1 MASYIE
7 WNQALVEYFTMGVAQ
22 GARVYLSVD
31 DDVLERIGRKFR
43 SSRNG
48 DSGRND
54 FCQAVRKE
62 LGIYSKSGG
71 NTINLTNI
79 QNSSSK
85 TPHCVAF
92 LGLTVLTAYEMVSDA
107 NSEIN
112 ATNYYIRF
120 RETLG
125 LTVSE
130 SNAPKG
136 MILQPRIEPILWTR
150 WNNWLL
156 SQGYLPTANEGNK
169 ATRYIG
175 YPISQS
181 VLRKADKAK
190 IYELVQEQGSINQW
204 NIDSLMSY
212 LRRNIQVLTPHLRD
226 LLTSEGDDQRFE
238 VIKKAVQ
245 DALDDDKA
253 IQDKAVRDK
262 ISISTPKFTQNG
274 AGWQKPES
282 NNKDRVQ
289 NGQISAQIYR
299 SEGDYFFSQYPDF
312 FLYPKAKT
320 GIDLIGANVVI
331 DGVST
336 TLQKGD
342 SEGWYLPIFEHPISA
357 EFLNQGAI
365 YPITG
370 SCPNDISCLVLD
382 KRDFWILAPDPDCP
396 ESPIYYAS
404 FGKVSLGQTFILL
417 CRKELVGLVERL
429 QSELLLRF
437 NLCTEAFENNP
448 DWVEFHQCMILS
460 EDWEGVDLGVEGKQL
475 KDALQPAAT
484 VAISFTGGLRVPHL
498 KAWLI
503 EDLPAITIFS
513 SLVDQADVLIFN
525 NLSIEGVSIAQE
537 IVNTK
542 VNTNTPNSNIFKKLG
557 TIRTGSYRIQVK
569 CGKLSS
575 QKVVNF
581 VNWDDLEIREPL
593 RKEILKLGNL
603 SINGSQIDTLGE
615 EIHE

>member
-125 LTVSE
+125 LTNSE
-130 SNAPKG
+130 SKAPKG
-136 MILQPRIEPILWTR
+136 MILQPRIEPILWAR
-150 WNNWLL
+150 WNNWLQ
-156 SQGYLPTANEGNK
+156 SQGYVPTANEGNK
-169 ATRYIG
+169 STKYIG

-181 VLRKADKAK
+181 ILRKADKAK

-245 DALDDDKA
+245 DALDDEEA
-253 IQDKAVRDK
+253 IQVSLEKQIVAN
-262 ISISTPKFTQNG
+262 PKFTQNIST
-274 AGWQKPES
+274 WQKSDS
-282 NNKDRVQ
+282 NNSAKAQ
-289 NGQISAQIYR
+289 NGNLTAQIYR
-299 SEGDYFFSQYPDF
+299 AEGDFFNEYPNF
-312 FLYPKAKT
+312 FLYPKQKT
-320 GIDLIGANVVI
+320 GIDLMGANVVI

-336 TLQKGD
+336 SLQKGD
-342 SEGWYLPIFEHPISA
+342 LEGWYLPIFEYPISS
-357 EFLNQGAI
+357 ETLNQGARYQI
-365 YPITG
+365 RRSP
-370 SCPNDISCLVLD
+370 SNDISTCLVLD
-382 KRDFWILAPDPDCP
+382 KREFWILTPDPDCP
-396 ESPIYYAS
+396 ESGIYAS
-404 FGKVSLGQTFILL
+404 FSKASLGQTFILL
-417 CRKELVGLVERL
+417 CRKELVEMVERL
-429 QSELLLRF
+429 QSERLLRF
-437 NLCTEAFENNP
+437 NSRAKAFENNA

-484 VAISFTGGLRVPHL
+484 VEICLTGGLRVPHL
-498 KAWLI
+498 NAWLI
-503 EDLPAITIFS
+503 EDVPVITIFS
-513 SLVDQADVLIFN
+513 SLVDQAEVLIFTD
-525 NLSIEGVSIAQE
+525 LSKEGVPISRK
-537 IVNTK
+537 IVNTN
-542 VNTNTPNSNIFKKLG
+542 VPNPNIFKASG
-557 TIRTGSYRIQVK
+557 TVRTGSYGIRVN

-575 QKVVNF
+575 QKIVNF
-581 VNWDDLEIREPL
+581 VNWDDLETREPS
-593 RKEILKLGNL
+593 RKEILKIGNL
-603 SINGSQIDTLGE
+603 GINGSQIQALGE
-615 EIHE
+615 EIYE

>member
-1 MASYIE
+1 MLMVSYIK
-7 WNQALVEYFTMGVAQ
+7 WNQALVEYFTMGVVQ
-22 GARVYLSVD
+22 GTRVYLSVD
-31 DDVLERIGRKFR
+31 DDVLERIGRRFR
-43 SSRNG
+43 SLPNG
-48 DSGRND
+48 GSWRSD
-54 FCQAVRKE
+54 FCRAVRRE
-62 LGIYSKSGG
+62 LGVNSTTGG
-71 NTINLTNI
+71 NSINLSSI
-79 QNSSSK
+79 QNSSGK

-125 LTVSE
+125 LTNSE
-130 SNAPKG
+130 SKAPKG

-150 WNNWLL
+150 WNNWLQ

-190 IYELVQEQGSINQW
+190 IYELVQEQGLISQW
-204 NIDSLMSY
+204 NIDALMSY

-226 LLTSEGDDQRFE
+226 LLASVGDDQRFE

-262 ISISTPKFTQNG
+262 IST
-274 AGWQKPES
+274 
-282 NNKDRVQ
+282 NKDRVQ

-312 FLYPKAKT
+312 FLYPKEKK
-320 GIDLIGANVVI
+320 GIDFMGANIVI

-342 SEGWYLPIFEHPISA
+342 SEGWYLPIFEYPISA
-357 EFLNQGAI
+357 EILNQGAI
-365 YPITG
+365 YPITR
-370 SCPNDISCLVLD
+370 SPSNDISTCLVLD
-382 KRDFWILAPDPDCP
+382 KREFWILTPDPDCP
-396 ESPIYYAS
+396 ESGIYAS
-404 FGKVSLGQTFILL
+404 FGKASLGQTFILL
-417 CRKELVGLVERL
+417 CRKEMVEIVERL
-429 QSELLLRF
+429 QSERLLRF
-437 NLCTEAFENNP
+437 NSRAKAFENNA

-593 RKEILKLGNL
+593 RKETLKLGNL

>member
-1 MASYIE
+1 MA
-7 WNQALVEYFTMGVAQ
+7 VAQ

-125 LTVSE
+125 LTNSE
-130 SNAPKG
+130 SKAPKG
-136 MILQPRIEPILWTR
+136 MILQPRIEPILWAR
-150 WNNWLL
+150 WNNWLQ
-156 SQGYLPTANEGNK
+156 SQGYVPTANEGNK
-169 ATRYIG
+169 STKYIG

-181 VLRKADKAK
+181 ILRKADKAK
-190 IYELVQEQGSINQW
+190 IYELVQEQGSISQW
-204 NIDSLMSY
+204 NIDALMSY

-226 LLTSEGDDQRFE
+226 LLASEGDDQRFE

-245 DALDDDKA
+245 DALDDEEA
-253 IQDKAVRDK
+253 IQDKAVREK
-262 ISISTPKFTQNG
+262 TSTSTPRFIQDG
-274 AGWQKPES
+274 AGQKPES
-282 NNKDRVQ
+282 DNKDRVQ

-312 FLYPKAKT
+312 CLYPKKEAS
-320 GIDLIGANVVI
+320 IDLIGSDIVI
-331 DGVST
+331 DGIST

-342 SEGWYLPIFEHPISA
+342 SEGWYLPIFEYPISS
-357 EFLNQGAI
+357 EMLNQGTT
-365 YPITG
+365 YPITR
-370 SCPNDISCLVLD
+370 SPSNDISTCLVFD
-382 KRDFWILAPDPDCP
+382 KRDFWILTPDPDCP
-396 ESPIYYAS
+396 ESGIYTS

-417 CRKELVGLVERL
+417 CRRELVGLVECL
-429 QSELLLRF
+429 QSERLLRF
-437 NLCTEAFENNP
+437 KFCAEAFENNP
-448 DWVEFHQCMILS
+448 DWIEFHQCMILS
-460 EDWEGVDLGVEGKQL
+460 EDWEGVDLGVDLGVKGKQL

-484 VAISFTGGLRVPHL
+484 VEICLTGGLRVPHL
-498 KAWLI
+498 NAWLI
-503 EDLPAITIFS
+503 EDLPVITIFS
-513 SLVDQADVLIFN
+513 SLVDQAEVLIFTD
-525 NLSIEGVSIAQE
+525 LSKEGVPISRK
-537 IVNTK
+537 IVNTN
-542 VNTNTPNSNIFKKLG
+542 VPNPNIFKASG
-557 TIRTGSYRIQVK
+557 TVRTGSYGIRVN

-575 QKVVNF
+575 QKTVNF

-593 RKEILKLGNL
+593 RKEILKIGDLG
-603 SINGSQIDTLGE
+603 INGSQIAALWE
-615 EIHE
+615 EIYE

>member
-1 MASYIE
+1 MARYTE
-7 WNQALVEYFTMGVAQ
+7 WNQALIGYFTKGMAK

-43 SSRNG
+43 SSPNG
-48 DSGRND
+48 GSWRSD
-54 FCQAVRKE
+54 FCRAVRRE
-62 LGIYSKSGG
+62 LGVNSTTGG
-71 NTINLTNI
+71 NSINLSSI
-79 QNSSSK
+79 QNSSGK

-125 LTVSE
+125 LTSSE
-130 SNAPKG
+130 SKAPKG
-136 MILQPRIEPILWTR
+136 MILQPRIEPILWAR
-150 WNNWLL
+150 WNSWLQ

-181 VLRKADKAK
+181 ILRKADKTK
-190 IYELVQEQGSINQW
+190 IYELVQEQGSISQW
-204 NIDSLMSY
+204 NIDALMNY

-226 LLTSEGDDQRFE
+226 LLTSVGDEQRFE

-245 DALDDDKA
+245 DALDDEKA
-253 IQDKAVRDK
+253 IQDKAVREK
-262 ISISTPKFTQNG
+262 ISTSTPRFTQNG
-274 AGWQKPES
+274 AGCQKPES

-312 FLYPKAKT
+312 FLYPKEKK
-320 GIDLIGANVVI
+320 GIDFIGANIVI

-336 TLQKGD
+336 ILQKGD
-342 SEGWYLPIFEHPISA
+342 SEGWYLPIFEYPISA
-357 EFLNQGAI
+357 EILNQGAI
-365 YPITG
+365 YPITR
-370 SCPNDISCLVLD
+370 SHPNDISCLVLD
-382 KRDFWILAPDPDCP
+382 RRDFWVLTPDPDCP

-404 FGKVSLGQTFILL
+404 FGKASLGQTFILL

-429 QSELLLRF
+429 QSERLLRF
-437 NLCTEAFENNP
+437 NSRAEAFENNA

-475 KDALQPAAT
+475 KDALQPTTT
-484 VAISFTGGLRVPHL
+484 VEICLTGGLRVPHL
-498 KAWLI
+498 NAWLI
-503 EDLPAITIFS
+503 EDVPVITIFS
-513 SLVDQADVLIFN
+513 SLVDQAEVLIFT
-525 NLSIEGVSIAQE
+525 NLSKEGVPISRK
-537 IVNTK
+537 IVNTN
-542 VNTNTPNSNIFKKLG
+542 VPHPNIFKASG
-557 TIRTGSYRIQVK
+557 IVRTGSYGIRVN
-569 CGKLSS
+569 CGKLYS
-575 QKVVNF
+575 QKIVNF
-581 VNWDDLEIREPL
+581 VNWDDLEIRDPS
-593 RKEILKLGNL
+593 RKEILKIGNL
-603 SINGSQIDTLGE
+603 GINGSQIQALGE
-615 EIHE
+615 EIYE

>member
-1 MASYIE
+1 MVSYIK
-7 WNQALVEYFTMGVAQ
+7 WNQALVEYFTMGVVQ
-22 GARVYLSVD
+22 GTRVYLSVD
-31 DDVLERIGRKFR
+31 DDVLERIGRRFR
-43 SSRNG
+43 SLPNG
-48 DSGRND
+48 GSWRSD
-54 FCQAVRKE
+54 FCRAVRRE
-62 LGIYSKSGG
+62 LGVNSTTGG
-71 NTINLTNI
+71 NSINLSSI
-79 QNSSSK
+79 QNSSGK

-125 LTVSE
+125 LTNSE
-130 SNAPKG
+130 SKAPKG

-150 WNNWLL
+150 WNNWLQ

-190 IYELVQEQGSINQW
+190 IYELVQEQGLISQW
-204 NIDSLMSY
+204 NIDALMSY

-226 LLTSEGDDQRFE
+226 LLASVGDDQRFE

-262 ISISTPKFTQNG
+262 IST
-274 AGWQKPES
+274 
-282 NNKDRVQ
+282 NKDRVQ

-312 FLYPKAKT
+312 FLYPKEKK
-320 GIDLIGANVVI
+320 GIDFMGANIVI

-342 SEGWYLPIFEHPISA
+342 SEGWYLPIFEYPISA
-357 EFLNQGAI
+357 EILNQGAI
-365 YPITG
+365 YPITR
-370 SCPNDISCLVLD
+370 SPSNDISTCLVLD
-382 KRDFWILAPDPDCP
+382 KREFWILTPDPDCP
-396 ESPIYYAS
+396 ESGIYAS
-404 FGKVSLGQTFILL
+404 FGKASLGQTFILL
-417 CRKELVGLVERL
+417 CRKEMVEIVERL
-429 QSELLLRF
+429 QSERLLRF
-437 NLCTEAFENNP
+437 NSRAKAFENNA

-593 RKEILKLGNL
+593 RKETLKLGNL